1 MRTNRSR
8 TNRMSTN
15 RMRTNHMRNNRMLN
29 NCMCGTAII
38 DASTIDAGIIDAELL
53 MSNVWCQSLS
63 SCKLLKNLSRS
74 KKWSGRKKHKK
85 PSFLIFSQKKR
96 LRKWKEKKLWILLSE
111 WDAAAAELPVATKMS
126 RQCGV
131 RILMRSSLRVAC
143 KLQICNTFQLRSL
156 ILHFFQ
162 NEFLKL
168 GTKLIWTF
176 YAFLTQIA
184 ILHSTLFSLVM
195 SLWILKIKFNI
206 SSKICT

>member
-1 MRTNRSR
+1 MHTNVWIRTNRIR
-8 TNRMSTN
+8 TN
-15 RMRTNHMRNNRMLN
+15 RMRTNCMRTNRMCSN
-29 NCMCGTAII
+29 YV
-38 DASTIDAGIIDAELL
+38 STIRICTIIFKCALNEW
-53 MSNVWCQSLS
+53 MF
-63 SCKLLKNLSRS
+63 KLLENLSRL
-74 KKWSGRKKHKK
+74 KKWSRRKKHKK

-111 WDAAAAELPVATKMS
+111 WDAAELPVATKMS

-168 GTKLIWTF
+168 GTKLIWTL

>member
-1 MRTNRSR
+1 M
-8 TNRMSTN
+8 
-15 RMRTNHMRNNRMLN
+15 
-29 NCMCGTAII
+29 
-38 DASTIDAGIIDAELL
+38 
-53 MSNVWCQSLS
+53 NVQTFREPLTV
-63 SCKLLKNLSRS
+63 
-74 KKWSGRKKHKK
+74 KKVVQKEKAQKAFISH
-85 PSFLIFSQKKR
+85 FLAKKR

-162 NEFLKL
+162 NEFLKF
-168 GTKLIWTF
+168 GTKLIWTL

>member
-1 MRTNRSR
+1 MPV
-8 TNRMSTN
+8 
-15 RMRTNHMRNNRMLN
+15 
-29 NCMCGTAII
+29 
-38 DASTIDAGIIDAELL
+38 TI
-53 MSNVWCQSLS
+53 
-63 SCKLLKNLSRS
+63 CKLLKNLSRS

-162 NEFLKL
+162 NEFLKP